1 MRNSDYI
8 SFSDHEL
15 LNRMR
20 LDDSQ
25 AFTEI
30 YARYSESLFARAKT
44 ILQRSGN
51 TADIVQQAFLSLWQR
66 RKVAQIEHLGN
77 YLHQSVRFLV
87 FQAIKDGKAQQKFFD
102 RVSQASHELLFTDPL
117 LFKELQSLI
126 PEIMHGLPADQQRI
140 FRMHR
145 EQQMT
150 YQQIAEELNISIK
163 TVEKKMSLALKSFRI
178 KTNDL
183 MFAMVLL
190 YMVSEP

>member
-8 SFSDHEL
+8 ALSDHEL

-20 LDDSQ
+20 GDDGP

-30 YARYSESLFARAKT
+30 YGRYSESLFARAKA
-44 ILQRSGN
+44 ILHNSEF
-51 TADIVQQAFLSLWQR
+51 TADIVQEAFLSLWQR
-66 RKVAQIEHLGN
+66 RKEARIEHLGN

-87 FQAIKDGKAQQKFFD
+87 FQSIREGKARAEFFD
-102 RVSQASHELLFTDPL
+102 RLSQVSQELLFTDPL

-126 PEIMHGLPADQQRI
+126 PEIMRGLPEDQQRI

-150 YQQIAEELNISIK
+150 YQQIADELKISVK
-163 TVEKKMSLALKSFRI
+163 TVEKKMSLTLKSFRI
-178 KTNDL
+178 QTNDFL
-183 MFAMVLL
+183 FVMVMMYL
-190 YMVSEP
+190 VCEA